1 MSEHFGERLRAL
13 RKKAGLTQPE
23 LADLVGVHETTIRRW
38 ENNGD
43 KPMPDSFS
51 NLAKALGV
59 SEADLLNDAPK
70 HSGDWILSISVRQ
83 ELKEEV
89 IDLSKPI
96 PEICTIITAN
106 TGAYIA
112 LGGSYE
118 HFLDDTL
125 FKGLITQLKKMRDG
139 VIQQGKANGAIPDD
153 SKKRR

>member
-1 MSEHFGERLRAL
+1 MPESFGERLRRL
-13 RKKAGLTQPE
+13 RKKSGLTQE
-23 LADLVGVHETTIRRW
+23 QLADAVGVNHNSVSRW
-38 ENNGD
+38 ENNID
-43 KPMPDSFS
+43 IPKTQSIKA
-51 NLAKALGV
+51 LAKALGV

-96 PEICTIITAN
+96 PEISTIITAN

-125 FKGLITQLKKMRDG
+125 FKGLIAQLKKMRDG
-139 VIQQGKANGAIPDD
+139 VIQQGKSNGAIPDD